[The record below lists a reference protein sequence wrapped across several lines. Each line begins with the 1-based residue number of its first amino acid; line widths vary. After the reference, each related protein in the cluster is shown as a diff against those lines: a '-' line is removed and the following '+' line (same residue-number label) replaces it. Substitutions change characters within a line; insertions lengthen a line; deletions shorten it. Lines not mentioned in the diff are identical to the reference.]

1 MKKKLKKHEGK
12 KRKFLKS
19 ISKLKIKI
27 SAKEKKVSKIDSKIA
42 GIEKK
47 IAEKKAKKLAKKNTD
62 PTSASLNN

>member
-27 SAKEKKVSKIDSKIA
+27 SAKEKKVSKIDTKIA

-47 IAEKKAKKLAKKNTD
+47 IAAKKAVVIPIIVIKFNIIGEY
-62 PTSASLNN
+62 S